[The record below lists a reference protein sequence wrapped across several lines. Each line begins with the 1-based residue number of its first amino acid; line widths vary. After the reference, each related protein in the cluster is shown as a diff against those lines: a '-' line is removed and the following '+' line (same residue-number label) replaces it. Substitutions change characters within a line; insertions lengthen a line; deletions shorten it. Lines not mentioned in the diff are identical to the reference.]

1 MLTARVFVVTLVLPL
16 LAAAPR
22 QTTADRPEAAI
33 LALVKAIYAN
43 DVAGYNAATVPD
55 PRRDRLTRGGRVN
68 EAKLRE
74 LQRDPQS
81 LQMKKSRPFLFE
93 GREVTPDKKGQY
105 PPGTTVLY
113 TVVQGGSPMVVT
125 LVRQADGWKVDLR
138 WWLAMLDL
146 QSSEPRRGTPEFAA
160 RALTAALAAM
170 DRTAAARYA
179 TPGADMNLLFRGAQ
193 REPSGV
199 FDALAM
205 EMPLVELRPGEF
217 YPMRDRIVE
226 GSSQPDLKVLLGQFG
241 VVEIPY
247 VVRRIDGEWRVEP
260 QAYYAYFNR

>member
-1 MLTARVFVVTLVLPL
+1 VFTALLFAIAAGVTPPQ
-16 LAAAPR
+16 AA
-22 QTTADRPEAAI
+22 ADRPEAAI

-43 DVAGYNAATVPD
+43 DVAAYNAVTVPD
-55 PRRDRLTRGGRVN
+55 PRRGRLTTGGHVN

-74 LQRDPQS
+74 LQSDPPS
-81 LQMKKSRPFLFE
+81 LQMRQSRPFLFE
-93 GREVTPDKKGQY
+93 GREAKRDKNGQY
-105 PPGTTVLY
+105 PVGTTVLY
-113 TVVQGGSPMVVT
+113 SAVQGGSPMVVT
-125 LVRQADGWKVDLR
+125 LVRQPDGWKVDVR

-146 QSSEPRRGTPEFAA
+146 QSSGPRRGTPEFAA

-170 DRTAAARYA
+170 DRTAAAKYA
-179 TPGADMNLLFRGAQ
+179 TPGASSLTVLFQGAQ

-205 EMPLVELRPGEF
+205 EMPIVELRPGEF

-226 GSSQPDLKVLLGQFG
+226 GSAQPDMKVLLGQFG

-247 VVRRIDGEWRVEP
+247 VVRRININGTDEWRVEP
-260 QAYYAYFNR
+260 QPYYYWFNR